1 MIKNRNEIPQIKQT
15 IKSGYVKFEATRT
28 TFTAKT
34 FCNYTSTP
42 TSEFEINFCG
52 DGWNPLDDILPALRG
67 VPSKRTESYFYDYFY
82 ACYVCTVW
90 MHDMMEYN
98 GTSLYVPLTGFKL
111 SKEFAMEFAL

>member
-52 DGWNPLDDILPALRG
+52 DGWNPLDDILPALR
-67 VPSKRTESYFYDYFY
+67 VYRPKEPNLTSMTTS
-82 ACYVCTVW
+82 
-90 MHDMMEYN
+90 MHV
-98 GTSLYVPLTGFKL
+98 T
-111 SKEFAMEFAL
+111 FAQYGCMT